1 MANAVASRI
10 GSINSATDKD
20 ALFLKVFSSEVLA
33 TFMREN
39 KMLGMT
45 SVRSISSGKSAQ
57 FPVIGTTSAAY
68 HTVGNE
74 IVGTEVKHAEK
85 IISIDDLLL
94 SSAFLANLD
103 KLFVTSYRNVCR
115 LWCKFKETFKMA
127 TLSQTQKR
135 RCRDYNHPRRT
146 REDIVRADTKVLEL
160 LGS

>member
-1 MANAVASRI
+1 MANATVSNLGQVNAS
-10 GSINSATDKD
+10 GDTNS
-20 ALFLKVFSSEVLA
+20 LFLKIFSGEVLA

-68 HTVGNE
+68 HTIGNE

-103 KLFVTSYRNVCR
+103 EAKNHYDVKLI
-115 LWCKFKETFKMA
+115 A
-127 TLSQTQKR
+127 
-135 RCRDYNHPRRT
+135 
-146 REDIVRADTKVLEL
+146 
-160 LGS
+160 